1 MSHVGCLA
9 ANPHSRKCG
18 RSEPDREH
26 GGAVVVMT
34 LHRLTAGA
42 GYRYLLR
49 HIATGDCERHGPSPM
64 AAYYAASGNPPGRW
78 LGRGLAALGGG
89 PAPSTPQ
96 DAAVRPGTVVTEV
109 AMARLYSRG
118 LDPSTGAPLGR
129 RYTPATSPADRVAAQ
144 VRALPGDLTAEAR
157 QRAVDAITKVELAKE
172 TSPCIAGF
180 DLTFTVMK
188 SVSTLWA
195 VADGTTQAAVY
206 AAHRRAVGVSLQ
218 FLEDRALF
226 TRTGAAG
233 CRQEPIGGAVAAAFD
248 HWDSRAGDPNLH
260 THLVVANKVQGLDGA
275 WRSLDSRALHHAVVT
290 ISELYEALLVDELAR
305 SLPVRWNW
313 RSRGPRRTPA
323 FELDGV
329 TDELM
334 AAFSQR
340 STQIDA
346 AMTTEVADF
355 AATHGRAPNRIEI
368 LRLRQQVARATRPAK
383 KVRALG
389 RLVERWRR
397 RASEV
402 TGETPE
408 QLTSR
413 VIGASS
419 ARPVR
424 RSDLAPPVVD
434 VLATHVLNGVRERRA
449 TWTRWNVMAEAL
461 RVTKP
466 LISASVEDRL
476 RIVDDVCDA
485 ALRRCVSL
493 EAAPA
498 FPSSGRYA
506 RQDGSSVFERPG
518 EHTYTDM
525 VILDAEHALLAAAAD
540 TSAPTSRMM
549 RVDDALE
556 LASDQLAAVA
566 SISSSGRLVDVLV
579 GPAGSGKT
587 TALAALRHVWERQH
601 GHGSV
606 IGLAPSAS
614 AAANL
619 AGALGIACENTAKWR
634 HETTGLGGE
643 QRRAVIQR
651 LIDGRSAIGGDIRRL
666 RLVDTA
672 LMSLTREA
680 RRWQISDGQLVI
692 VDEASLAGTLMLRE
706 LVDQVARA
714 RGKVLLVGDHQQLSA
729 VDAGGAFGLIVD
741 TTGGAQLRTLW
752 RFAEEWEA
760 RATIRLRAGDARV
773 LDEYE
778 DAGRLRAGPAES
790 MLEEAYAAWSADVAS
805 GATTILLAPDAATVA
820 ALNTR
825 AHNDRVQEGLVARDG
840 VTTKSGTM
848 ICVGDRVVTR
858 LNDRGLRAAH
868 GHVRNGDLWD
878 VKAVGADGHL
888 VVVAARTALAR
899 RGVVGTAGS
908 DEARSVTLPAEYA
921 TDNVDL
927 AYATTTHRAQGI
939 TVDLAHVLVHPGMTR
954 ENLYVA
960 MTRGRRSNRLYISVD
975 PVNPECDELPDP
987 HAAGDAHE
995 ILECILATS
1004 GAERS
1009 ATATIALREAESTS
1023 VRRLEPIIRTIY
1035 ADAARARW
1043 TERLHACGL
1052 NATSVRDIAAS
1063 PESGGIFIAL
1073 DRITALTS
1081 RPTGVV
1087 RGLVNGIHGPDASMR
1102 LLARARAWIE
1112 RVVEEQDATPAPR
1125 FRVGLDAD
1133 GIEILERVE
1142 GLMAEHDA
1150 TRRTADGVND
1160 ESWRG
1165 LCAEAAESGTPDEGW
1180 STTLELHIN
1189 AASPAKAVRRPA
1201 VARSNAIG
1209 R

>member
-1 MSHVGCLA
+1 
-9 ANPHSRKCG
+9 
-18 RSEPDREH
+18 
-26 GGAVVVMT
+26 MT

-49 HIATGDCERHGPSPM
+49 HIATGDCERRGPSPM
-64 AAYYAASGNPPGRW
+64 TTYYAASGNPPGRW
-78 LGRGLAALGGG
+78 LGRGLGALGRRTG
-89 PAPSTPQ
+89 T
-96 DAAVRPGTVVTEV
+96 AVAVGVEQGTVVAEEG
-109 AMARLYSRG
+109 MARLFSHG
-118 LDPSTGAPLGR
+118 LDPSTGVPLGR
-129 RYTPATSPADRVAAQ
+129 RYSPAAPPADRVAAQ
-144 VRALPGDLTAEAR
+144 VRALPGDLIAEAR
-157 QRAVDAITKVELAKE
+157 QRAVDAITRVELARE
-172 TSPCIAGF
+172 SSPCIAGF

-195 VADGTTQAAVY
+195 VADEKTQAAVY
-206 AAHRRAVGVSLQ
+206 SAHRRAVGASLR

-233 CRQEPIGGAVAAAFD
+233 CRQESTGGAVAAAFD

-260 THLVVANKVQGLDGA
+260 THLVVANKVQGRDGA

-305 SLPVRWNW
+305 SLPVRWSW

-329 TDELM
+329 GDELM

-355 AATHGRAPNRIEI
+355 TARHGRAPNRIEI
-368 LRLRQQVARATRPAK
+368 VRLRQQVARATRPAK

-389 RLVERWRR
+389 RLVERWRH
-397 RASEV
+397 RAATV
-402 TGETPE
+402 TGESPE

-413 VIGASS
+413 VIGASLM
-419 ARPVR
+419 RPVQR
-424 RSDLAPPVVD
+424 FEVAPAVLD
-434 VLATHVLNGVRERRA
+434 VLAARVLDGVRERRS

-466 LISASVEDRL
+466 LIAASVADRL

-506 RQDGSSVFERPG
+506 REDGSSVFERPG
-518 EHTYTDM
+518 EHTFTDI
-525 VILDAEHALLAAAAD
+525 VILDAEHTLLAAAAD

-549 RVDDALE
+549 RADDALE

-566 SISSSGRLVDVLV
+566 SISSSGRLVDALV

-634 HETTGLGGE
+634 HETNGLGGE

-651 LIDGRSAIGGDIRRL
+651 LIDERSAIGGDVRRL
-666 RLVDTA
+666 RLLDTA

-680 RRWQISDGQLVI
+680 RRWQIRDGQLVI

-741 TTGGAQLRTLW
+741 RTGGAHLRTLW
-752 RFAEEWEA
+752 RFAEGWEA
-760 RATIRLRAGDARV
+760 RATIRLRAGDVRV

-825 AHNDRVQEGLVARDG
+825 AHNDRVQDGLVARDG

-878 VKAVGADGHL
+878 VKGVGADGHL

-908 DEARSVTLPAEYA
+908 DEARSVTLPPAYV
-921 TDNVDL
+921 TDSVDL
-927 AYATTTHRAQGI
+927 AYATTTHRAQGV

-960 MTRGRRSNRLYISVD
+960 MTRGRRSNRLYVSVD

-995 ILECILATS
+995 ILEGILATS
-1004 GAERS
+1004 GAELS
-1009 ATATIALREAESTS
+1009 ATATIARRESESTS

-1052 NATSVRDIAAS
+1052 SEGTVRHIAAS
-1063 PESGGIFIAL
+1063 PEGGGIFIAL
-1073 DRITALTS
+1073 DRIAALTS
-1081 RPTGVV
+1081 RPTDVV
-1087 RGLVNGIHGPDASMR
+1087 RGLVKGIQGADASTR

-1125 FRVGLDAD
+1125 SRAGLDAD
-1133 GIEILERVE
+1133 GIEILDRVE

-1150 TRRTADGVND
+1150 VRRTADEVND
-1160 ESWRG
+1160 ESWLG
-1165 LCAEAAESGTPDEGW
+1165 LCADAAEPGMPDNDW
-1180 STTLELHIN
+1180 SFTLEHHVN
-1189 AASPAKAVRRPA
+1189 AAPPAEVVRRAA
-1201 VARSNAIG
+1201 VAGSNVMG